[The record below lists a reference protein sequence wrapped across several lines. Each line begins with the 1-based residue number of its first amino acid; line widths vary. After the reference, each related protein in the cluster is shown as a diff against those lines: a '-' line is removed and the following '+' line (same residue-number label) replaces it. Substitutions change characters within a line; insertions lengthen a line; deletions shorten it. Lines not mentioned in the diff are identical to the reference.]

1 MSNQKLSLRQE
12 NNLIVNEC
20 RDLFWELIEL
30 TGTYFLSDCVED
42 ASDYLSDTQ
51 MDRFIK
57 SRNLL
62 MLKCENRRIDF
73 HQISQSVASE
83 FLLTQE
89 KQLKIEEVIDGLKE
103 IYKTIHDEDFL
114 NVIEQAILLIRTH
127 TIED

>member
-1 MSNQKLSLRQE
+1 MSNQKLSLREE

-20 RDLFWELIEL
+20 REFFWELIEL

-73 HQISQSVASE
+73 HQISQNVASE

-103 IYKTIHDEDFL
+103 IYQTIAREDFL